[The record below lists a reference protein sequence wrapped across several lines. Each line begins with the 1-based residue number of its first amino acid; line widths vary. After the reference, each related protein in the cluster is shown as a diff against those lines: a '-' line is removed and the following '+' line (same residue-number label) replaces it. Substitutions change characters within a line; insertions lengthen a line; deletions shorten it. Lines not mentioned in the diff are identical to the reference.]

1 MKNNKN
7 IYLFILLICF
17 LTLIGSINAQN
28 NIDYRS
34 KDTIELYNRELAVKI
49 ALKGA
54 EVLSIFNKK
63 DKIEY
68 IWQGSHDSWISHS
81 PVLFPFVG
89 KIKDGYYKVDGEKYK
104 MKLHGFASHSM
115 FKLVEHTPSK
125 AVLQLESN
133 SSTLKI
139 YPFKFRLIISYILDG
154 KELKVVNTVEN
165 IDTKEIYFSIG
176 AHPGFNV
183 PIASNGQFEDYI
195 IEFDTNEVADRIILT
210 KTKGLPT
217 DSLQHNYLKSG
228 NILPLNHKLFK
239 DRVIILQGLKS
250 KSLVIRKKD
259 SKSGIKV
266 NGIGKFPY
274 LGIWTYVKKD
284 EPFICIEP
292 WYGIS
297 DYVNS
302 NGEIK
307 EKTGIQTLAPYK
319 KYKMHYSIE
328 IIN

>member
-1 MKNNKN
+1 MKNNKH
-7 IYLFILLICF
+7 IYLFVLLICL

-28 NIDYRS
+28 NTDSRS
-34 KDTIELYNRELAVKI
+34 KDTIELYNKELSVKI
-49 ALKGA
+49 SVKGA
-54 EVLSIFNKK
+54 EIISLFNKK

-68 IWQGSHDSWISHS
+68 IWQGNYDSWASHS

-89 KIKDGYYKVDGEKYK
+89 KIKGGYYKVDGKKYK

-115 FKLVEHTPSK
+115 FKVVEHTPSK

-139 YPFKFRLIISYILDG
+139 YPFKFRLIISYILEG
-154 KELKVVNTVEN
+154 EKLKVVNTVEN
-165 IDTKEIYFSIG
+165 IDTREIYFSIG

-195 IEFDTNEVADRIILT
+195 IEFDTNEVVDRIILT

-228 NILPLNHKLFK
+228 SILPLDHKLFK
-239 DRVIILQGLKS
+239 NRVIILKGVKS
-250 KSLVIRKKD
+250 ESLMIRKKD
-259 SKSGIKV
+259 SKSGIKII
-266 NGIGKFPY
+266 GIDKFPY
-274 LGIWTYVKKD
+274 LGIWTYVKKE

-307 EKTGIQTLAPYK
+307 EKTGIQSLAPNERF
-319 KYKMHYSIE
+319 MMRYSIE